1 MVHSF
6 SSRALSLSLGEGLAA
21 KKTMIIFSFAL
32 SASFAPHAYPVP
44 EGDGR
49 EEYKAE

>member
-6 SSRALSLSLGEGLAA
+6 SSRARALSIWESLAA

-32 SASFAPHAYPVP
+32 SASFAPHPYPVP
-44 EGDGR
+44 EGGGR
-49 EEYKAE
+49 